1 MLLPLRVLCLAL
13 AMLLA
18 GMLCAQ
24 TPNVGVVKVRKP
36 KNYNLV
42 GMWHA
47 NYNDPEG
54 SQVVWTFNDDS
65 TWTNTLYR
73 GKQLIRQKA
82 PYKFVSGGQW
92 SLRKDTLRL
101 ILTRISKGAVNDE
114 PPVVMSVEQLS
125 TNRLELAYR
134 WRGARNLPLKR
145 IVFGQESGYVPK
157 FPMVRARKSDRRER
171 GLSNNTAQND

>member
-1 MLLPLRVLCLAL
+1 MLLPLRVLWLAL

-18 GMLCAQ
+18 GVLCAQ

-47 NYNDPEG
+47 NYDDPEG

-65 TWTNTLYR
+65 TWTTTLYR
-73 GKQLIRQKA
+73 GKQLQRQKPA
-82 PYKFVSGGQW
+82 YKFVSGDTW
-92 SLRKDTLRL
+92 SFRNDSLRLTLERD
-101 ILTRISKGAVNDE
+101 RKGAITNE
-114 PPVVMSVEQLS
+114 PPITMTMERF
-125 TNRLELAYR
+125 NANELELAYR

-145 IVFGQESGYVPK
+145 IVFGQQSGYIPVFPRVRPPK
-157 FPMVRARKSDRRER
+157 ADRRSR
-171 GLSNNTAQND
+171 GLALQ